1 MDARNDFA
9 YKRKKYMPIF
19 PRATGKPTVYI
30 EGYPSEDDEPMSA
43 TGFHGVQINTL
54 SDQLK
59 RHFGDDSLVYIGID
73 SFVYYQEGDPTKFVA
88 PDIYV
93 VLGVAPFPE
102 RRSFYIWA
110 EGAVP
115 DVVFEFLSE
124 STARHDRGEKIK
136 QYMVDI
142 GVQEYFIHQPE
153 ADKPPEF
160 RGWRRSPSGEIEG
173 IPPDAEGGLFSR
185 ALNLWLRWEELPNK
199 VRLLRPY
206 QPDGTPISTSR
217 EEEQRRQE
225 AEAIA
230 QEEAQ
235 RRQEAEAIAREEA
248 QRRREAELAAQRAEA
263 LAREEAQ
270 CRREAELAAQRAEA
284 IAQEETQRRQ
294 RAEAEL
300 EQLRAKLAVL
310 EKKESE

>member
-9 YKRKKYMPIF
+9 YKRKKYMPLF

-30 EGYPSEDDEPMSA
+30 EGYPSEDDEPMAA
-43 TGFHGVQINTL
+43 TGFHDEQINIL

-59 RHFGDDSLVYIGID
+59 RYFRTDPLIYVGVD
-73 SFVYYQEGDPTKFVA
+73 SFIYYREGHPTEFVA
-88 PDIYV
+88 PDIFV
-93 VLGVAPFPE
+93 VRGVARSP
-102 RRSFYIWA
+102 RRASFYTWA

-124 STARHDRGEKIK
+124 STARHDRGEKMK

-142 GVQEYFIHQPE
+142 GVQEYFLHQP
-153 ADKPPEF
+153 ALDKPPEF
-160 RGWRRSPSGEIEG
+160 CGWRISPSGEIEG

-185 ALNLWLRWEELPNK
+185 ALNLWLRWEEIPDDK

-225 AEAIA
+225 AERAAQQAEAIA

-235 RRQEAEAIAREEA
+235 RRQ
-248 QRRREAELAAQRAEA
+248 RAE
-263 LAREEAQ
+263 
-270 CRREAELAAQRAEA
+270 
-284 IAQEETQRRQ
+284 T
-294 RAEAEL
+294 EL
-300 EQLRAKLAVL
+300 EQFRAKLAAL
-310 EKKESE
+310 EKKGSE